1 MDVTLTVKRR
11 LDGRLTLRVMAAY
24 APDMGGMLVTIGLS
38 LIATTALVG
47 QGYVDPTGISR
58 EGGTV
63 VPAEEYPVFDRV
75 VESKF
80 LAASTRVVLIER
92 QTATRVHPDLADPPT
107 LQWFEEMQPF
117 GGRLRP
123 QLLRDFI
130 AKNQQ
135 PSRLEDR
142 FRFGVAVRF
151 VTPEGLAEPDVRAP
165 RRPKCERAGP
175 LPTAWPAA
183 SPVIDRLAFSRVGFT
198 LKTDEALVYV
208 ANERP
213 DATGSGMLVWLGRR
227 GLAWEILDTDVLWV
241 ARPDREEMSPRE

>member
-1 MDVTLTVKRR
+1 
-11 LDGRLTLRVMAAY
+11 
-24 APDMGGMLVTIGLS
+24 MGGALVTTGLS
-38 LIATTALVG
+38 LIATTVLLG

-58 EGGTV
+58 EGGTL

-80 LAASTRVVLIER
+80 LTSSTRVVHIER
-92 QTATRVHPDLADPPT
+92 RTTTRLLPDVADPPA
-107 LQWFEEMQPF
+107 LPWFEEMQPF
-117 GGRLRP
+117 GGRLGP

-135 PSRLEDR
+135 PSRLEGR

-151 VTPEGLAEPDVRAP
+151 VTPEGLDEPEVRAP
-165 RRPKCERAGP
+165 RRPEGERAWP
-175 LPTAWPAA
+175 IPTAWPIA

-198 LKTDEALVYV
+198 LKTDQALVYV

-213 DATGSGMLVWLGRR
+213 DATGSGMLVWLGRH
-227 GLAWEILDTDVLWV
+227 GLAWEILDTEVLWV
-241 ARPDREEMSPRE
+241 AHPDRGESPPRE